1 MDVAGG
7 MLYVEASL
15 QGILG
20 VDRSDQDGAA
30 DSDMQGLAAAQD
42 IALVHQLVVQ
52 EARNALEETRE
63 SINAFIANQW
73 DHSQLAPVDAL
84 LTSVRGGLA
93 MVPLARAAAA
103 IAACRR
109 YITEQLIGRSLVPD
123 WPALDALADVI
134 TSIDYYLERL
144 A

>member
-1 MDVAGG
+1 MGH
-7 MLYVEASL
+7 VE
-15 QGILG
+15 G
-20 VDRSDQDGAA
+20 
-30 DSDMQGLAAAQD
+30 
-42 IALVHQLVVQ
+42 HQLVVQ

-144 A
+144 AEDDSGRGDSILDVAEERLGLLGYHPQNKFRDGP